1 MWLVTCL
8 STHFDLLLFAVRG
21 TESLQC
27 QSTKAVSPGEAEGVG
42 RQMDHRPG
50 RRDEG
55 NERSTFLT
63 SLLIATLIILAPNE
77 KPRVIN
83 HSKAGEAAV
92 P

>member
-1 MWLVTCL
+1 MWLVTYL
-8 STHFDLLLFAVRG
+8 SIQFDLLLFVPRG
-21 TESLQC
+21 TESLQL
-27 QSTKAVSPGEAEGVG
+27 QSTKLFSPGEAEGLS

-83 HSKAGEAAV
+83 HSKAGEAV

>member
-1 MWLVTCL
+1 MASYVFVYTFRPT
-8 STHFDLLLFAVRG
+8 SFSGTRHRVFAASVD
-21 TESLQC
+21 
-27 QSTKAVSPGEAEGVG
+27 KAVSPGEAEGVG